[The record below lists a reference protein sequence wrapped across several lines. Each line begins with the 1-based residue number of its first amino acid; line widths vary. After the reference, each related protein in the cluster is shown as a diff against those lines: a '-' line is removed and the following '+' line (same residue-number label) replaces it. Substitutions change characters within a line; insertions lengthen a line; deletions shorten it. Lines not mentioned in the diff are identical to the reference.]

1 MTINLN
7 IIDFA
12 AGLSFIISI
21 YLVWSGAHEC
31 ENDKV
36 SIQTIGLLILLSFWL
51 GVTFIRL
58 IYILK

>member
-7 IIDFA
+7 IIDLA
-12 AGLSFIISI
+12 AGISFIISI

-31 ENDKV
+31 ENDKID
-36 SIQTIGLLILLSFWL
+36 IQTTGLLMIMSFWL

-58 IYILK
+58 VYVLK